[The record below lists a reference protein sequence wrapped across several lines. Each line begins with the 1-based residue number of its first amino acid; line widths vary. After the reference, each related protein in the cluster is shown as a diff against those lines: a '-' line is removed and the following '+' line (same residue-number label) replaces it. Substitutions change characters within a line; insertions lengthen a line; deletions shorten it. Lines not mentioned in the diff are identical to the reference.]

1 MKNKSKKTKLI
12 KLISPYDG
20 NQFNIELKGSEE
32 SLKDLLS
39 TILYIPSKSIK
50 GIKDNYNN
58 YYTLSSALKSQN
70 INKYPNNYFSVIINN
85 DNNINK
91 EIIPSDINIYNRNKN
106 GNYINQNLFNN
117 SIYFKSNNFIN
128 NSDIYYNNIKI
139 NNVQNYGY
147 NNLKLGHY
155 SNYFKQYDTRAYYNL
170 IKFLNKNNFIG
181 KNNYYKL
188 KKCIEVNN
196 TDVMQILKPFIE
208 FDNNYDKLIN
218 NLFPILNLDLS
229 INGNS
234 FIKKNSINKNN
245 NEQNKILL
253 NSLRD
258 YFTKE
263 NLKKLNYLLLIEN
276 ISIIQLFEEYYQSRN
291 KNHLIDGLY
300 SLLKRVSK
308 VDLNKSNH
316 IMGNILKERKSKSH
330 NYKNI
335 KKSSNNS
342 NSDKSND
349 KKWKNNNQELLQNI
363 TDKII
368 KYGNKFSKDI
378 NYLIKYELNTIP
390 LENKVD
396 LFMNK
401 FGINIDNKNSI
412 KELSENNKKNIKHY
426 YQKYIKKNIY
436 KFLDEEE
443 KGIYKNIIQTP
454 NSQEFNEIMKMYSDL
469 IKDDK
474 MKNKMELL
482 RNKIINYLKDL
493 KQIIEEKSKTIEDE
507 TGKEKENESETNK
520 EKSGHNKLI
529 FHDDE
534 EEEEEDDDDEESDE
548 NKKEEEKETSYKSS
562 SNKEEEENESE
573 NYDKAEEE
581 SAVSITKAQ
590 RAKKN

>member
-363 TDKII
+363 TDIII

-493 KQIIEEKSKTIEDE
+493 KQIIEEKSKTSEN
-507 TGKEKENESETNK
+507 KNEKESETETNK
-520 EKSGHNKLI
+520 EKTASNKLV
-529 FHDDE
+529 FNDDEE
-534 EEEEEDDDDEESDE
+534 EEEEEDDDQS
-548 NKKEEEKETSYKSS
+548 KKEEEKESS
-562 SNKEEEENESE
+562 SESSTVVKEEENESE

-581 SAVSITKAQ
+581 SGVSITKAQ
-590 RAKKN
+590 RGKKN